1 MLRTAKR
8 QNLTTLFLNKGV
20 KRIST
25 WVFPLSVLMLSGS
38 FSLAHAQEKA
48 APEKIRITY
57 AANNL
62 GFLHIFVAKDR
73 GFYAAQ
79 GLAPELIRVSPVV
92 AVSALIGGDAD
103 YTGLLTSTAR
113 AAAQG
118 APIRVVAMAI
128 GSPFFSLAARPQFKA
143 VKDLKG
149 ATIGVNAIG
158 GSNYI
163 STVMLLQHY
172 GLDSERDVKMIAL
185 GDHRTL
191 YEALK
196 QGRVDA
202 ATVNP
207 PFSVLLQR
215 EGFPLV
221 AHSAKL
227 ISFPIAGLSTTVRK
241 IQQNR
246 AQVKRVLRA
255 EMEALRYLRQQ
266 PQGTIDLISKRF
278 ATDAAVAAESY
289 RLAIDAFNDGRISS
303 QAMDRLL
310 DADKKAGAVPK
321 SVTIDQ
327 VADASLAEE
336 VFKEMGGG
344 R

>member
-1 MLRTAKR
+1 MSDRVCKSIWILA
-8 QNLTTLFLNKGV
+8 
-20 KRIST
+20 
-25 WVFPLSVLMLSGS
+25 
-38 FSLAHAQEKA
+38 LAHLILSFPGVFLTALAQEKGGA
-48 APEKIRITY
+48 EKIRITY

-79 GLAPELIRVSPVV
+79 GLDPDLIRVSPVA

-103 YTGLLTSTAR
+103 YTELLTSTAR

-118 APIRVVAMAI
+118 AAIRVVAMAV

-163 STVMLLQHY
+163 STIMLLQHY
-172 GLDSERDVKMIAL
+172 GIDSERDVKMIAL

-207 PFSVLLQR
+207 PFSVMLQR
-215 EGFPLV
+215 ERFPLI

-241 IQQNR
+241 INQNR
-246 AQVKRVLRA
+246 AQVKRVIRA

-278 ATDAAVAAESY
+278 ATDAEVAADSY
-289 RLAIDAFNDGRISS
+289 RLAIDAFNDGRISF
-303 QAMDRLL
+303 QGMERLL
-310 DADKKAGAVPK
+310 DSDKKAGAIPK
-321 SVTIDQ
+321 SVTVDQ
-327 VADASLAEE
+327 VVEASLAEE
-336 VFKEMGGG
+336 VFKEMGGS